1 MNIKDFKVGQTV
13 YVELTGDASRGKE
26 PEQCIEEWEI
36 TSVGRKYIKAGK
48 RHEEYGI
55 FRETT
60 FEYRDNY
67 NKFFQKTNCCV
78 DYILYLTRQE
88 IEEKHE
94 KSRLFREIEERFR
107 YGSQRDISLEQLR
120 AIDNILREEQMTGIE
135 FLKIIREICE
145 NRCNQVLENEKEEYP
160 NCPFPWRFCDL
171 DRNFYDM
178 TDDELE
184 SICEKTK
191 DFKDNF
197 KRK

>member
-1 MNIKDFKVGQTV
+1 MNIKEFKVGQTV
-13 YVELTGDASRGKE
+13 YVELTGNASRGKT
-26 PEQCIEEWEI
+26 PEQCIEEWEV

-48 RHEEYGI
+48 WSDGRILEE
-55 FRETT
+55 RT
-60 FEYRDNY
+60 FEYREGY
-67 NKFFQKTNCCV
+67 KRFVEKTDYCI
-78 DYILYLTRQE
+78 DYILYSTRQE

-94 KSRLFREIEERFR
+94 KSKLFQEIGHWFRF
-107 YGSQRDISLEQLR
+107 GSKKDVSLEQLR
-120 AIDNILREEQMTGIE
+120 AIHGILDESRMSDID
-135 FLKIIREICE
+135 FLKTVREICE
-145 NRCNQVLENEKEEYP
+145 NRCHSDFEDTEEEYQH
-160 NCPFPWRFCDL
+160 CPFPWRFCDL